1 MYYYF
6 FGSQCIS
13 KKKKEE
19 QISHE
24 AKKDKEIYWLM
35 NVIDLS
41 DPAINVDYDSLIGID
56 NEESQEIFENEV
68 KEDGQQEEQEEAS
81 SRKDGLIVEPGRDVE
96 SLRRA
101 IRDQLL
107 FKIHRQNQS
116 DCADARKLSNDEEDE
131 SRQQKLERIRE
142 ELEEL
147 RIENLTSEMQT
158 EIKELCEIQ
167 SKLATESSSRLT
179 NLRKKLLET
188 YEGQDTVILP
198 NIILDTSNIKRLQK
212 LDQKISLME
221 RFVGIPEALEAEEDR
236 KSVHSKVNELYRSIQ
251 LLQGD
256 DKAEGKL
263 QKFRDRLVELNE
275 EFENSLLGKKIQQ
288 DLRLKDD
295 TVSKLVMPENKV
307 KEINSM
313 YSMFKQY
320 QDSLPLLA
328 ERMKSLNKMNNRV
341 IEVYETTKGLDSQI
355 TSIQEQGKVWLKA
368 LNELDKKFDEQE
380 VKIRENMEQI
390 RRKIDTLED
399 EALQRNS
406 K

>member
-1 MYYYF
+1 M
-6 FGSQCIS
+6 
-13 KKKKEE
+13 
-19 QISHE
+19 
-24 AKKDKEIYWLM
+24 
-35 NVIDLS
+35 
-41 DPAINVDYDSLIGID
+41 
-56 NEESQEIFENEV
+56 
-68 KEDGQQEEQEEAS
+68 
-81 SRKDGLIVEPGRDVE
+81 
-96 SLRRA
+96 
-101 IRDQLL
+101 
-107 FKIHRQNQS
+107 
-116 DCADARKLSNDEEDE
+116 
-131 SRQQKLERIRE
+131 
-142 ELEEL
+142 
-147 RIENLTSEMQT
+147 
-158 EIKELCEIQ
+158 LC
-167 SKLATESSSRLT
+167 
-179 NLRKKLLET
+179 
-188 YEGQDTVILP
+188 
-198 NIILDTSNIKRLQK
+198 
-212 LDQKISLME
+212 
-221 RFVGIPEALEAEEDR
+221 
-236 KSVHSKVNELYRSIQ
+236 IQ

-288 DLRLKDD
+288 DLRLKDE